1 MPGEEKMWSVQYKSK
16 NDSQSWSTLNAY
28 KSKESALVHASRAL
42 GEYFMII
49 VTDPDGSVIWS
60 NQLLIL
66 DILFNTSS
74 STQIHN

>member
-1 MPGEEKMWSVQYKSK
+1 MWSVQYKPK

-28 KSKESALVHASRAL
+28 ESKESALVHASRAL

-60 NQLLIL
+60 N
-66 DILFNTSS
+66 
-74 STQIHN
+74 